1 MPKRQQY
8 AYSREKENEQ
18 GPAEDAERDCR
29 GHAEASRSHSQEAK
43 TERECRDSDIGSDCR
58 EYVEAYR
65 SCLHPTQTLRG
76 LVDEFATAGN
86 RALIEPEWSLNRA
99 LIGRLSTSSRRQ
111 LIEPE

>member
-18 GPAEDAERDCR
+18 GPVEDTERDCR
-29 GHAEASRSHSQEAK
+29 EHAEAYRSHSQESDV
-43 TERECRDSDIGSDCR
+43 ERACRVSDIARDCR

-76 LVDEFATAGN
+76 LVDEFATAGS
-86 RALIEPEWSLNRA
+86 RALIEPE
-99 LIGRLSTSSRRQ
+99 
-111 LIEPE
+111 